1 MHSKMFNDIM
11 EYYRHGFWTL
21 NQVRNAVLKNK
32 ITEEEFT
39 EITGI
44 PY

>member
-21 NQVRNAVLKNK
+21 NHVRNAVVKEK
-32 ITEEEFT
+32 ITESEFY

>member
-32 ITEEEFT
+32 ITEEEFA